1 MIEKF
6 PGTTY
11 KCVNG
16 MFKRENE
23 EEIKAEAKSEIIET
37 TAEVIKAESE
47 EVEAENRIAEAEE
60 A

>member
-1 MIEKF
+1 MIMSTQNIQMIEKF

-23 EEIKAEAKSEIIET
+23 EEIKAEAKSELIET
-37 TAEVIKAESE
+37 TA
-47 EVEAENRIAEAEE
+47 
-60 A
+60 